1 MKNDRKKIKR
11 KRKRGQRMNSVTLL
25 GRMTRD
31 PELRY
36 LQSGSATVRFN
47 LAVDRGLSKEKKHEA
62 ERKGQATADFIN
74 CVAWGKLA
82 ETIDRYF
89 RKGSRIGVT
98 GTIQT
103 GSYERQDGSK
113 VYTTDVLVRNIDFID
128 YSNADTQQGQGGQ
141 DAGAF
146 EEIENTDDIPF

>member
-1 MKNDRKKIKR
+1 
-11 KRKRGQRMNSVTLL
+11 MNSVTLL

-36 LQSGSATVRFN
+36 LPSGSPSIRFN
-47 LAVDRGLSKEKKHEA
+47 LAVDRGLSKEKKQEA
-62 ERKGQATADFIN
+62 ESKGQATADFIS
-74 CVAWGKLA
+74 CIAWGKLA

-103 GSYERQDGSK
+103 GSYARQDGTK
-113 VYTTDVLVRNIDFID
+113 VYTTDVLVRSIDFID

-141 DAGAF
+141 GTGAF

>member
-1 MKNDRKKIKR
+1 
-11 KRKRGQRMNSVTLL
+11 MNVVTLL

-36 LQSGSATVRFN
+36 LPSGSPNARFN
-47 LAVDRGLSKEKKHEA
+47 LAVDRGMTKEKRQEA
-62 ERKGQATADFIN
+62 ENKGQATADFIN

-89 RKGSRIGVT
+89 RKGSRIGIT

-128 YSNADTQQGQGGQ
+128 YSNADAQQRQGGQ
-141 DAGAF
+141 YEGMGAF

>member
-1 MKNDRKKIKR
+1 
-11 KRKRGQRMNSVTLL
+11 MNVVNLI
-25 GRMTRD
+25 GRLTRD

-36 LQSGSATVRFN
+36 LPSGSPNVRFN
-47 LAVDRGLSKEKKHEA
+47 LAVDRGLSKEKKQEA
-62 ERKGQATADFIN
+62 ESKGQATADFIN
-74 CVAWGKLA
+74 CIAWGKLA

-89 RKGSRIGVT
+89 RKGSRIGIT

-113 VYTTDVLVRNIDFID
+113 AYTTDVVVRNIDFID

-141 DAGAF
+141 GTGAF